1 MSLVRWD
8 PFRDLES
15 LQEDV
20 NRLFQES
27 MARPRREAPAAR
39 VWAPPVDVVEDD
51 DKIVVKA
58 ELPGMKREDIDIE
71 LSGEQLTIRGERKF
85 ESEEKK
91 DNYVR
96 IERAYGQFQRTFTI
110 GVPVKSDQVKA
121 AYKDG
126 ILEVT
131 IPKSE
136 EIKPKKVDVTVE

>member
-8 PFRDLES
+8 PFRDLEA

-20 NRLFQES
+20 SRLFQES
-27 MARPRREAPAAR
+27 ISRPRREAPAAR
-39 VWAPPVDVVEDD
+39 VWAPAVDVVEDQ
-51 DKIVVKA
+51 DKILVKA
-58 ELPGMKREDIDIE
+58 ELPGIKKEDIDIE
-71 LSGEQLTIRGERKF
+71 LTGDTLTVRGERKF

-91 DNYVR
+91 ENYVR
-96 IERAYGQFQRTFTI
+96 VERTYGRFQRTFTI
-110 GVPVKSDQVKA
+110 GIPVKADGVKA

-136 EIKPKKVDVTVE
+136 QTKPKKVDISIE